1 MADQTK
7 IALITGANRG
17 IGLETARQLG
27 EQGYTVLVAARSLKK
42 AEDAVLE
49 LKKDGI
55 ERAIAITLDV
65 GDDASV
71 EAAAAEVTE
80 KFGRLDALVNNAGDT
95 QRGDFL
101 TLTDE
106 QHLSGFALKYHAT
119 VRFCRA
125 AWPHLEAS
133 KGAVVNISG
142 IGAHTPEPEFT
153 IGGPVNSAMINF
165 SKAASKRPGAPR
177 VNVVC
182 PGHIET
188 DRLSRRID
196 VYAEKHGLSREAAA
210 EEMRAELGIAQFGQ
224 PGDISAM
231 VRYLCSDQ
239 ARYITGAV
247 FTVDGGATPGI

>member
-1 MADQTK
+1 MSHP
-7 IALITGANRG
+7 IAIITGASRG
-17 IGLETARQLG
+17 LG
-27 EQGYTVLVAARSLKK
+27 
-42 AEDAVLE
+42 
-49 LKKDGI
+49 
-55 ERAIAITLDV
+55 RAIALDL
-65 GDDASV
+65 
-71 EAAAAEVTE
+71 AAAGYGVALTARDAAALEAVAQDCTKAGAPVALTYPADLSQPGEPARVVDEVMKQT
-80 KFGRLDALVNNAGDT
+80 GRIDALVNNAGDT

-142 IGAHTPEPEFT
+142 IGALTPEPEFT